1 MAIIF
6 DKVKKNYGKKPV
18 FYNLNF
24 KIPLEPTVIGLVG
37 PNGVGK
43 STMLRL
49 LAGVLEP
56 TEGLIKNDQANEP
69 YVKWSSL
76 HTTFVA
82 SGERGLMYRLNTLEN
97 GMYFSSLKGISIEK
111 TENNIRKMAQ
121 DFNFSNELNTYFQ
134 NLSTGLKK
142 KSAILVGAAMETE
155 VLLLDEPSNGLDIAA
170 QEDLASFILDLK
182 NKYGNTIFIS
192 SHDTQMLSGVVDHY
206 LFLRD
211 GQIEENIGHK
221 MTENDLISEY
231 REIYQRK

>member
-82 SGERGLMYRLNTLEN
+82 SGERGLMYRLNTIEN
-97 GMYFSSLKGISIEK
+97 GMYFSSLKGINIKK
-111 TENNIRKMAQ
+111 TENNIRKMAE
-121 DFNFSNELNTYFQ
+121 DFNFSSELNTYFQ

-142 KSAILVGAAMETE
+142 KAAILVGAAMETE

-211 GQIEENIGHK
+211 GQIEKNVEHK
-221 MTENDLISEY
+221 MAENDLISEY
-231 REIYQRK
+231 HEIYK

>member
-1 MAIIF
+1 MTIVF
-6 DKVKKNYGKKPV
+6 DQVKKNYGKKPV

-56 TEGLIKNDQANEP
+56 TEGRIRNDQTKGS
-69 YVKWSSL
+69 YFKWACL
-76 HTTFVA
+76 HTSFVA

-97 GMYFSSLKGISIEK
+97 GMYFSSLKGISTK
-111 TENNIRKMAQ
+111 RTENNIRKMAQ
-121 DFNFSNELNTYFQ
+121 DFNFSNELNTFFQ

-142 KSAILVGAAMETE
+142 KAAILVGAAMGTE
-155 VLLLDEPSNGLDIAA
+155 VLLLDELSNGLDIAA

-182 NKYGNTIFIS
+182 NKNGNIIFIS

-211 GQIEENIGHK
+211 GQIEKNIEHK
-221 MTENDLISEY
+221 MDENDLISEY
-231 REIYQRK
+231 RGIYKRK